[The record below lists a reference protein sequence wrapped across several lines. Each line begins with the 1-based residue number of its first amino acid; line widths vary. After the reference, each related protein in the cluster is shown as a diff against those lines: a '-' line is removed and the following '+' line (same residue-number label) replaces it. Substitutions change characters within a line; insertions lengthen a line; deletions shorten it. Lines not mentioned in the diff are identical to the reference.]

1 MRTARLLGRA
11 ELPGRV
17 ASVGLARVFVREVL
31 RAGGC
36 PETDD
41 AVLMVSELVTNALQ
55 HSRSGH
61 RPDGRLVVVLTDH
74 GDAVQVDVM
83 DEGSIERPRV
93 RREVDDGAEGG
104 RGLWL
109 VCELAASWGW
119 RKDED
124 GHVVWFQIPAEAR
137 DTSAHPAPWLSTAH

>member
-11 ELPGRV
+11 ELPGSA
-17 ASVGLARVFVREVL
+17 ASVGLARMFVREVL
-31 RAGGC
+31 RTGGC

-55 HSRSGH
+55 HSCSGH
-61 RPDGRLVVVLTDH
+61 RPDGRLVVMLTHH
-74 GDAVQVDVM
+74 GDAIQVDVV

-93 RREVDDGAEGG
+93 QRAVDEDAEGG

-119 RKDED
+119 RKDTD
-124 GHVVWFQIPAEAR
+124 GHVVWFQIP
-137 DTSAHPAPWLSTAH
+137 TSSTLTA